1 MPGAS
6 IRAKRG
12 PPPHGGSGE
21 RGPGS
26 AILMKNTLKYSLH
39 MQKNPVHPEEPEKAY
54 ATLQLNGVLDIN
66 ALAAHMANH
75 NSIYSKGT
83 IVGIITDMCHC
94 IKEAITEGNAIELG
108 ELGRF
113 TPSITSEGTLPGV
126 DEEGNPKTA
135 MEMFTEANIKD
146 VNVNYELGPGL
157 DFKREDFDFEFTTTR
172 KAQAAAK
179 KAQKKGEKSADWS
192 EE

>member
-1 MPGAS
+1 
-6 IRAKRG
+6 
-12 PPPHGGSGE
+12 
-21 RGPGS
+21 
-26 AILMKNTLKYSLH
+26 MKNTLKYSLH
-39 MQKNPVHPEEPEKAY
+39 MQKNPMHPEEPEKAY
-54 ATLQLNGVLDIN
+54 ARLQLNGVLDIN

-94 IKEAITEGNAIELG
+94 IKGNAIELG

-126 DEEGNPKTA
+126 DEEGKPVTA

>member
-1 MPGAS
+1 MQGAS

-26 AILMKNTLKYSLH
+26 AIPMKNTLKYSLH

-75 NSIYSKGT
+75 T
-83 IVGIITDMCHC
+83 W
-94 IKEAITEGNAIELG
+94 
-108 ELGRF
+108 
-113 TPSITSEGTLPGV
+113 P
-126 DEEGNPKTA
+126 
-135 MEMFTEANIKD
+135 
-146 VNVNYELGPGL
+146 
-157 DFKREDFDFEFTTTR
+157 TTTASTAR
-172 KAQAAAK
+172 AP
-179 KAQKKGEKSADWS
+179 S
-192 EE
+192 

>member
-1 MPGAS
+1 
-6 IRAKRG
+6 
-12 PPPHGGSGE
+12 
-21 RGPGS
+21 
-26 AILMKNTLKYSLH
+26 MKNTLKYSLH
-39 MQKNPVHPEEPEKAY
+39 MQKNPMHPEEPEKAY
-54 ATLQLNGVLDIN
+54 ARLQLNGVLDIN

-135 MEMFTEANIKD
+135 MEMFTEARTASSSSPPRAR
-146 VNVNYELGPGL
+146 LRRLP
-157 DFKREDFDFEFTTTR
+157 RR
-172 KAQAAAK
+172 PRRRARAAPTGATS
-179 KAQKKGEKSADWS
+179 KSPRAP
-192 EE
+192 

>member
-1 MPGAS
+1 
-6 IRAKRG
+6 
-12 PPPHGGSGE
+12 
-21 RGPGS
+21 
-26 AILMKNTLKYSLH
+26 MKNTLKYSLH
-39 MQKNPVHPEEPEKAY
+39 MQKNPMHPEEPEKAY

-126 DEEGNPKTA
+126 DEEGKPVTA

-179 KAQKKGEKSADWS
+179 KAQKKGQKSADWS